1 MIMVHS
7 DNQGLV
13 LPPKVAQTQIVVIP
27 IFKKGDDVDKLRAT
41 AKEITAKLVAAGF
54 KVECDDSDQ
63 KNPGFKYNY
72 WEQRGTP
79 VRLELGKMDLDKAE
93 VRCVVR
99 HSGNKK
105 QVKQADISKEMHEE
119 LEQIH
124 KDMYQKA
131 LDARLQ
137 HMLEVDNWE
146 DFMKAV
152 SARNICMAP
161 WCDTKACEEA
171 AKERSKAESLAASIS
186 PDAVAEEAM
195 LTGAAKTLCIPFEA
209 SGLQK
214 PIPAGTKCFT
224 GCGKDAKVRALWGRS
239 Y

>member
-1 MIMVHS
+1 M
-7 DNQGLV
+7 
-13 LPPKVAQTQIVVIP
+13 
-27 IFKKGDDVDKLRAT
+27 
-41 AKEITAKLVAAGF
+41 
-54 KVECDDSDQ
+54 
-63 KNPGFKYNY
+63 
-72 WEQRGTP
+72 P
-79 VRLELGKMDLDKAE
+79 VRLELGKMDLDKGE

-99 HSGNKK
+99 HSGDKK
-105 QVKQADISKEMHEE
+105 QVKQADIDKQMLEE
-119 LEQIH
+119 LDQIH

-152 SARNICMAP
+152 AARNICMTP
-161 WCDTKACEEA
+161 WCDCKACEEA
-171 AKERSKAESLAASIS
+171 AKERSKAESLAAME
-186 PDAVAEEAM
+186 AANAEEAM

-224 GCGKDAKVRALWGRS
+224 GCGRDAKVRALWGRS